1 MTVNTA
7 DFHGQ
12 KYGEATGKTN
22 LYNLV
27 VSLFKHT
34 NEPWEKKL
42 LRSVRFLMKKCH
54 YFLLLLFFVYFC
66 FII

>member
-1 MTVNTA
+1 LISYFDTFSLLSFLSVKTDMTVNTA

-27 VSLFKHT
+27 APLFKHT

-42 LRSVRFLMKKCH
+42 LRVPVF
-54 YFLLLLFFVYFC
+54 
-66 FII
+66 